1 MVNTKI
7 LQRNQVIWLGNEPET
22 DIKLHYEQRGMIL
35 LVCSFEEVREKL
47 NLSRAIVVPYDTDT
61 TKLVRRLILE
71 DKVFQYGT
79 IIYIIPS
86 QNGFIRAQRELEPLL
101 RRNHGRLFLTANQ
114 PYEVAQRISWYDSGP
129 SENIGLIIEGVQDE
143 DLCQLLRRAFWDC
156 SSLNLTLLS
165 GGSSSQV
172 FRADIIFHAPAGP
185 SPLPFFVK
193 YDRLDKIR
201 MERNKYEQFVVGFIP
216 FNYRPNLISERCI
229 EGALLGLLVGN
240 FVEHSEALTDTALRG
255 TFTHSI
261 YSLFHQAMRGWQAQA
276 YCEPQIRYT
285 RDRDLTLV
293 KSLVEDNPGLDMFP
307 KKQLDDSVKLEIS
320 ILGCVSESTNL
331 IDKVNALPTVLHV
344 RGPIHGDLHAWNIH
358 VRGTDAILID
368 FYRTGLGPLLWD
380 PATLEISLCFGELYD
395 KFPSTVHIESWRI
408 MVEQLYHID
417 WINCPLKPPK
427 LSPGLE
433 GIWTC
438 IREIRLY
445 GLGLE
450 VEANTYRQA
459 LAIQLLKQ
467 SLRSSKQLLP
477 GSWGV
482 KRLAYAYFLAER
494 LL

>member
-1 MVNTKI
+1 MESAKA
-7 LQRNQVIWLGNEPET
+7 LQRIQVIWLGNDPEPS
-22 DIKLHYEQRGMIL
+22 IKLHYDQRGLIL
-35 LVCSFEEVREKL
+35 LVCSVEEVKEKL
-47 NLSRAIVVPYDTDT
+47 NLSRAIIIPYVTET
-61 TKLVRRLILE
+61 TKLVRKLISE
-71 DKVFQYGT
+71 DMVYQYGV
-79 IIYIIPS
+79 IIYIVIP
-86 QNGFIRAQRELEPLL
+86 QNEFIKAQRELDPLL
-101 RRNHGRLFLTANQ
+101 RLNHGRLFITAMQ
-114 PYEVAQRISWYDSGP
+114 PHEVAQRISVYDSGP
-129 SENIGLIIEGVQDE
+129 SENTGLMIEGVQEE

-156 SSLNLTLLS
+156 YSLNVTLLT

-172 FRADIIFHAPAGP
+172 FRADIVFQAPAGP
-185 SPLPFFVK
+185 NPLPFFVK

-201 MERNKYEQFVVGFIP
+201 MERNKYEQFVIGFIP
-216 FNYRPNLISERCI
+216 FNYRPNLIPERCV
-229 EGALLGLLVGN
+229 EGSLYGLLIGN
-240 FVEHSEALTDTALRG
+240 FVEHSEALADTALRG

-261 YSLFHQAMRGWQAQA
+261 YTLFHQAMRGWQAQA

-285 RDRDLTLV
+285 QDRDLTLV
-293 KSLVEDNPGLDMFP
+293 KSLVADNPGLEVFP
-307 KKQLDDSVKLEIS
+307 KKQLDGSVKLEVN
-320 ILGCVSESTNL
+320 ILGCVFDSSNL
-331 IDKVNALPTVLHV
+331 IEKVNALPAVLHV

-395 KFPSTVHIESWRI
+395 KFSSTVHFENWRM
-408 MVEQLYHID
+408 MVEQLYHIE

-427 LSPGLE
+427 LSPKLE

-467 SLRSSKQLLP
+467 SLRRSKQLQP
-477 GSWGV
+477 SSWEV
-482 KRLAYAYFLAER
+482 KRFAYAYFLAER